1 MSSSEHLAT
10 DNVGPSSGQGSSSST
25 LHSHTEPATT
35 TNSSTGA
42 SSGPGHAHQVAQ
54 AQGLKLDTAASNQ
67 SSSSGA
73 GGEAGRGGGPM
84 EGSYKRPGGFAEN
97 PNARSKTI
105 TLAEGENTY
114 GVSSRRPCLLAVYC
128 RDLRKVNLLLPFLE
142 LCFVP
147 TSLEPHP
154 AFHRSGLEPTP
165 SSTTLGF
172 LHVPFLPS
180 RRVRG

>member
-10 DNVGPSSGQGSSSST
+10 DNVGPSPGQGSSSST
-25 LHSHTEPATT
+25 LHSHVEPATT
-35 TNSSTGA
+35 TSTGA

-67 SSSSGA
+67 SSSAGA

-114 GVSSRRPCLLAVYC
+114 GVSSRSRFLAVC
-128 RDLRKVNLLLPFLE
+128 CAEVRKVDMLLSFLE
-142 LCFVP
+142 IRSVP
-147 TSLEPHP
+147 TSLVPNS
-154 AFHRSGLEPTP
+154 ACHRSGLEPTP
-165 SSTTLGF
+165 CSTALGF